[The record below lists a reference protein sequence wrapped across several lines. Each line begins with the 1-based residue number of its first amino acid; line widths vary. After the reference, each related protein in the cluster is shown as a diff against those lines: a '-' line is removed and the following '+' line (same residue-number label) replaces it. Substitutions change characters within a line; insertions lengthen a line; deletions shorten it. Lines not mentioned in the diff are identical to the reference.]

1 MKKNVRKIVLSLLV
15 CSLLIV
21 GCNRADSGNTSES
34 SNTETTKPTSEDNTT
49 ENNSEGTTTEGDTT
63 ENSSSDET
71 TSENGTTENTTTE
84 QVTTE
89 TPSTE
94 EATTASSITG
104 DNDGFGT
111 LYTKADLQAMANDLI
126 VYGPGSSVDEFNRPY
141 SSINYQSKYGSYD
154 AYFIVP
160 EEEKNIYFTFDL
172 GYEYNNN
179 TNRILDILKEKN
191 VKAVFFPTLSF
202 VKNNP
207 ETIQRI
213 IDEGHELGSHSTNH
227 YSMPTVELD
236 VMRDELM
243 IIHDYVLEH
252 YGVKMHL
259 FRPPQGH
266 FSYRSL
272 ALTQS
277 LGYKTVI
284 WSFAYKD
291 YDTANQPA
299 YDEALAKA
307 TNAAHPGAL
316 YLLHAVSNT
325 NVDILPALID
335 NLRAQGYT
343 IKLFQ

>member
-1 MKKNVRKIVLSLLV
+1 MKKIIRTVILSLLV
-15 CSLLIV
+15 CSLIAV
-21 GCNRADSGNTSES
+21 GCNSTDSGSTSES
-34 SNTETTKPTSEDNTT
+34 SGTESTKQTTEDITTEEITTEEITT
-49 ENNSEGTTTEGDTT
+49 ENATTEEPST
-63 ENSSSDET
+63 EPAT
-71 TSENGTTENTTTE
+71 
-84 QVTTE
+84 
-89 TPSTE
+89 TE
-94 EATTASSITG
+94 EATTEPDEIA
-104 DNDGFGT
+104 DKDGFGF
-111 LYTKADLQAMANDLI
+111 LYTRSELESMSNDLI
-126 VYGPGSSVDEFNRPY
+126 VYGPGSSVDASNRPY
-141 SSINYQSKYGSYD
+141 SSINYQDKYGSYD
-154 AYFIVP
+154 AYFIMP
-160 EEEKNIYFTFDL
+160 EDNNVYFTFDL

-202 VKNNP
+202 IKNNP
-207 ETIQRI
+207 ETVQRI

-227 YSMPTVELD
+227 YSMPSVELD

-243 IIHDYVLEH
+243 IIHNYVLEN
-252 YGVKMHL
+252 YGVRMHL

>member
-1 MKKNVRKIVLSLLV
+1 MKKNIRILILSLLV
-15 CSLLIV
+15 TSILIV
-21 GCNRADSGNTSES
+21 GCNNTDSHKPSGNT
-34 SNTETTKPTSEDNTT
+34 P
-49 ENNSEGTTTEGDTT
+49 
-63 ENSSSDET
+63 SSD
-71 TSENGTTENTTTE
+71 NTTTE
-84 QVTTE
+84 QATTE
-89 TPSTE
+89 KPTTE
-94 EATTASSITG
+94 EPATEAPTTEEPTTEVPTTQEPTTEVPTTQEPTTEPQGVVDST
-104 DNDGFGT
+104 GFGS
-111 LYTKADLQAMANDLI
+111 LYTKEELSTMNNNLI
-126 VYGPGSSVDEFNRPY
+126 VYGPGSSVNELNQPY
-141 SSINYQSKYGSYD
+141 SSLNYQGKYGSYD

-160 EEEKNIYFTFDL
+160 ETEKNIYFTFDL

-202 VKNNP
+202 IKKNP

-213 IDEGHELGSHSTNH
+213 IDEGHELGSHSTTH
-227 YSMPTVELD
+227 YSMPSVELD

-252 YGVKMHL
+252 FGEKMHL

-277 LGYKTVI
+277 LGYKTVV

-307 TNAAHPGAL
+307 TNSAHPGAI

-325 NVDILPALID
+325 NVDILPELID
-335 NLRAQGYT
+335 NLHEQGYT

>member
-1 MKKNVRKIVLSLLV
+1 MKKNIRILILSLLV
-15 CSLLIV
+15 FSIIVV
-21 GCNRADSGNTSES
+21 GCNKTDS
-34 SNTETTKPTSEDNTT
+34 TKPAGDI
-49 ENNSEGTTTEGDTT
+49 NS
-63 ENSSSDET
+63 
-71 TSENGTTENTTTE
+71 TENTTSE
-84 QVTTE
+84 EVTTE
-89 TPSTE
+89 KNTTE
-94 EATTASSITG
+94 EATTEEPTTEEPTTEEPTTEEPTTEEPTTEPQGVADTT
-104 DNDGFGT
+104 GFGS
-111 LYTKADLQAMANDLI
+111 LYTRAELEAMNNDLI
-126 VYGPGSSVDEFNRPY
+126 TYGPGTNVNELNRPNSSVY
-141 SSINYQSKYGSYD
+141 YQNKYGNQD
-154 AYFIVP
+154 AYFIMP
-160 EEEKNIYFTFDL
+160 EENYVYFTFDL

-202 VKNNP
+202 VKKNP

-227 YSMPTVELD
+227 YSMPSVTLD
-236 VMRDELM
+236 EMRDEIM
-243 IIHDYVLEH
+243 IIHNYVLEN

-266 FSYRSL
+266 FSDRSL
-272 ALTQS
+272 ALTKS

-291 YDTANQPA
+291 YDTSNQPP